1 MIDFGDID
9 TGAGMDWLDHHLL
22 TQFLVVAE
30 EGQVSRAAARLGI
43 EQPPL
48 SRALQKLELRVGAR
62 LLARRPRGVELTE
75 AGRLFR
81 DGALRL
87 LADADRLAETTRQT
101 ARGERG
107 RLVIGVTATSALHA
121 AVQDRLGRF
130 RACYPDIAL
139 TLQEGQSAQLVDAL
153 RGASLD
159 AAFLWTPP
167 ADGLSTCDMTS
178 EPLVAAV
185 PEAVAQRLGTGPI
198 RIAAL
203 ADATF
208 IVYGRRDGFGLFAAT
223 IAACHRAGFSPRFG
237 AEAAR
242 LSAAVAMVG
251 LGLGVVLLPQTL
263 RMIAHPGVVYLPFAP
278 EEGLTTELRLVMP
291 LQPGGEA
298 AAKFRRFI
306 MASAIS
312 P

>member
-1 MIDFGDID
+1 MIEFGVID
-9 TGAGMDWLDHHLL
+9 TGSGMDWLDHHLL
-22 TQFLVVAE
+22 RQFLVVAE

-48 SRALQKLELRVGAR
+48 SRALQKLEARVGAR
-62 LLARRPRGVELTE
+62 LLVRRPRGVELTE
-75 AGRLFR
+75 AGRIFR

-87 LADADRLAETTRQT
+87 LLEAERLAETTRQT

-121 AVQDRLGRF
+121 ALQDRLGRF
-130 RACYPDIAL
+130 QARYPDVAL
-139 TLQEGQSAQLVDAL
+139 TLQEGQSAQLIDAL
-153 RGASLD
+153 RGAMLD

-167 ADGLSTCDMTS
+167 ADGLWTSEMTS

-185 PEAVAQRLGTGPI
+185 PAAMAQRLDAGPI

-237 AEAAR
+237 AEAPR

-263 RMIAHPGVVYLPFAP
+263 RMIAHPGVVYLSFAP
-278 EEGLTTELRLVMP
+278 DEGLTTELRLVMP
-291 LQPGGEA
+291 LQPSGEA

-306 MASAIS
+306 TAVPAS